1 MTAPAAL
8 GTGAEPDPGPPADD
22 SDDSDNEGA
31 RGMGPLGI
39 TVMTVAILVIAVG
52 VSAIITHG
60 FRTKTRVAYQVP
72 AVFTLQPGQCFNSG
86 HNDINLTLRPCS
98 TPHEAEV
105 FATFPVIG
113 SSWPGDAA
121 LQAEAQSGCTARISG
136 YMNPGLAATSLD
148 QEYIYPDKVAWAGG
162 VRTIICDVRS
172 SDGPITGSVR
182 QSP

>member
-1 MTAPAAL
+1 MTAAATV

-22 SDDSDNEGA
+22 AHDDGA

-39 TVMTVAILVIAVG
+39 TAMIVAILVIAVG
-52 VSAIITHG
+52 VSAVITHG
-60 FRTKTRVAYQVP
+60 FRTKTRVAYRVP
-72 AVFTLQPGQCFNSG
+72 AVFRLQPGQCFNSG

-113 SSWPGDAA
+113 STWPGDAA
-121 LQAEAQSGCTARISG
+121 LQAEAQTGCTVRISG
-136 YMNPGLAATSLD
+136 YMNPELATTALD
-148 QEYIYPDKVAWAGG
+148 QEYIYPDKVAWLGG

-182 QSP
+182 QSS